1 VTEKSFS
8 NLKLLVLVTSTL
20 LSSPSL
26 SNDDAGECRK
36 YLDSDPV
43 KRFFQETF
51 DRDGGIDGSC
61 YRIAEKKKLLKASDN
76 DYFAEEVTDAQFRA
90 RSQRLVTQDV
100 LDLKPNR
107 AGNSRYI
114 TKSSQQT
121 EEDKDTPLIQ
131 TVEGFISVK

>member
-1 VTEKSFS
+1 MTEKSFS

-20 LSSPSL
+20 LSSPSF
-26 SNDDAGECRK
+26 SNEDAAECRK
-36 YLDSDPV
+36 YLASGPV

-76 DYFAEEVTDAQFRA
+76 DYFAEEVTDTQFRE
-90 RSQRLVTQDV
+90 RSQSLVTQDI

-107 AGNSRYI
+107 PGNSRYI
-114 TKSSQQT
+114 TKAGQHT
-121 EEDKDTPLIQ
+121 KEDKENPSIKTLDGFT
-131 TVEGFISVK
+131 TVK